1 MIDNRD
7 KLRDNLKIGLQNG
20 LKKGWSGFL
29 WMMKI
34 IIPISFL
41 TAVLAWSGWLGNIDY
56 LIAPLMG
63 FLGLPAMAAL
73 PIIIGGLTG
82 IYGGI
87 AAMAVLPFTLAEMTL
102 LANFLLIC
110 HNLIQEGV
118 IQAQSGLNSIKATLF
133 RIAAAVVT
141 VYAMTFFI
149 QTDPSAAARA
159 GALGA
164 SPQAFYAM
172 VSGWGLSML
181 ELTVKIFFI
190 IMTILTLLEIAKSMG
205 WILPIVKAL
214 SPFLRILGLSEKVG
228 ILWMTAVVFGL
239 AYGGAVIVEEAR
251 QGHISKEE
259 LEELQ
264 LSVGIN
270 HSMVE
275 DPFLFMTFGI
285 SAFWLWVPRLITAM
299 AATRMLTL
307 WVSFRRKIRQA
318 RPPDLIHQR
327 KKKNPGLLEAI
338 PIGLI
343 EGLVAHPAGEKDRSV
358 VDGIESL
365 DFDESPPKSSSRTP
379 SVSFLHAMNSGDAED
394 VFPSFSMASV

>member
-1 MIDNRD
+1 VNDTRD
-7 KLRDNLKIGLQNG
+7 KLKEGFRNG
-20 LKKGWSGFL
+20 LKRGWSGFL

-41 TAVLAWSGWLGNIDY
+41 TAVLAWTGWLGRLDF
-56 LIAPLMG
+56 LLAPLMG
-63 FLGLPAMAAL
+63 FMGLPAMAAL
-73 PIIIGGLTG
+73 PIVIGGLTG

-87 AAMAVLPFTLAEMTL
+87 AAMAVLPFTVAEMTL

-118 IQAQSGLNSIKATLF
+118 IQAKSGLNPVKATLF
-133 RIAAAVVT
+133 RIIAAVVT

-149 QTDPSAAARA
+149 QTDPSVAAQA

-164 SPQAFYAM
+164 STQAFQLM
-172 VSGWGLSML
+172 VADWGISML
-181 ELTVKIFFI
+181 NLSVKIFFI

-205 WILPIVKAL
+205 WIMPVVKAL
-214 SPFLRILGLSEKVG
+214 SPFLKVLGLSEKVG

-275 DPFLFMTFGI
+275 DPFLFLPFGI
-285 SAFWLWVPRLITAM
+285 SALWLWVPRLITAM
-299 AATRMLTL
+299 AATRLLTL
-307 WVSFRRKIRQA
+307 WVSFRRKSVNQA
-318 RPPDLIHQR
+318 
-327 KKKNPGLLEAI
+327 A
-338 PIGLI
+338 
-343 EGLVAHPAGEKDRSV
+343 
-358 VDGIESL
+358 
-365 DFDESPPKSSSRTP
+365 
-379 SVSFLHAMNSGDAED
+379 
-394 VFPSFSMASV
+394 

>member
-1 MIDNRD
+1 VIDNRD
-7 KLRDNLKIGLQNG
+7 KLKIGLQNG

-41 TAVLAWSGWLGNIDY
+41 TAVLAWSGWLGKIDY

-73 PIIIGGLTG
+73 PIIIGVLTG

-87 AAMAVLPFTLAEMTL
+87 AAMAVLPLTLAEMTL

-118 IQAQSGLNSIKATLF
+118 IQAQSGLNPVKATLF

-149 QTDPSAAARA
+149 QTDPSAAAQA

-164 SPQAFYAM
+164 SPQSFHAM

-181 ELTVKIFFI
+181 ELSVKIFFI
-190 IMTILTLLEIAKSMG
+190 IMTILTLLEVAKSMD
-205 WILPIVKAL
+205 WVLPVVKAL
-214 SPFLRILGLSEKVG
+214 SPFLSILGLSEKVG

-275 DPFLFMTFGI
+275 DPFLFMTFGV

-307 WVSFRRKIRQA
+307 WVSFRQK
-318 RPPDLIHQR
+318 
-327 KKKNPGLLEAI
+327 
-338 PIGLI
+338 
-343 EGLVAHPAGEKDRSV
+343 
-358 VDGIESL
+358 
-365 DFDESPPKSSSRTP
+365 
-379 SVSFLHAMNSGDAED
+379 SVSPAA
-394 VFPSFSMASV
+394 

>member
-1 MIDNRD
+1 VIDNRD
-7 KLRDNLKIGLQNG
+7 KLRDNLKIGFQNG

-34 IIPISFL
+34 ILPISFL
-41 TAVLAWSGWLGNIDY
+41 TAVLAWSGWLDKIDY

-118 IQAQSGLNSIKATLF
+118 IQAQSGLNSVKATLF

-149 QTDPSAAARA
+149 QTDPSMAALA
-159 GALGA
+159 GTQGA

-172 VSGWGLSML
+172 VSDWGLSML

-190 IMTILTLLEIAKSMG
+190 IMTILTLLEIAKSMR

-214 SPFLRILGLSEKVG
+214 SPLLRVLGLSEKVG

-239 AYGGAVIVEEAR
+239 SYGGAVIVEEAR

-270 HSMVE
+270 HSVVE

-285 SAFWLWVPRLITAM
+285 SAFWLFVPRLITAM

-307 WVSFRRKIRQA
+307 WVSFRQ
-318 RPPDLIHQR
+318 
-327 KKKNPGLLEAI
+327 
-338 PIGLI
+338 
-343 EGLVAHPAGEKDRSV
+343 
-358 VDGIESL
+358 
-365 DFDESPPKSSSRTP
+365 KSIKPT
-379 SVSFLHAMNSGDAED
+379 A
-394 VFPSFSMASV
+394 

>member
-1 MIDNRD
+1 VNDTQD
-7 KLRDNLKIGLQNG
+7 KLRDKLQDKLKEGFRNG
-20 LKKGWSGFL
+20 LKRGWSAFL

-41 TAVLAWSGWLGNIDY
+41 TAVLAWTGWLGRLDF
-56 LIAPLMG
+56 LLAPLMG
-63 FLGLPAMAAL
+63 FMGLPAMAAL
-73 PIIIGGLTG
+73 PIVIGGLTG

-87 AAMAVLPFTLAEMTL
+87 AAMAVLPFTVAEMTL

-118 IQAQSGLNSIKATLF
+118 VQAKSGLNPAKATLF

-149 QTDPSAAARA
+149 KTDPSAAAQA

-164 SPQAFYAM
+164 STQAFQLM
-172 VSGWGLSML
+172 VADWGISML
-181 ELTVKIFFI
+181 NLTAKIFLI

-205 WILPIVKAL
+205 WIMPIVKAL

-239 AYGGAVIVEEAR
+239 TYGGAVIVEEAR
-251 QGHISKEE
+251 QGHISKGE

-264 LSVGIN
+264 LSIGIN

-275 DPFLFMTFGI
+275 DPFLFLTFGI

-299 AATRMLTL
+299 AATRLLTL
-307 WVSFRRKIRQA
+307 WVSFRQKSVNQA
-318 RPPDLIHQR
+318 
-327 KKKNPGLLEAI
+327 A
-338 PIGLI
+338 
-343 EGLVAHPAGEKDRSV
+343 
-358 VDGIESL
+358 
-365 DFDESPPKSSSRTP
+365 
-379 SVSFLHAMNSGDAED
+379 
-394 VFPSFSMASV
+394 

>member
-1 MIDNRD
+1 
-7 KLRDNLKIGLQNG
+7 
-20 LKKGWSGFL
+20 
-29 WMMKI
+29 MMKI

-41 TAVLAWSGWLGNIDY
+41 TAVLAWTGWLGRLDF
-56 LIAPLMG
+56 LLAPLMG
-63 FLGLPAMAAL
+63 FMGLPAMAAL
-73 PIIIGGLTG
+73 PIVIGGLTG

-87 AAMAVLPFTLAEMTL
+87 AAMAVLPFTVAEMTL

-118 IQAQSGLNSIKATLF
+118 IQAKSGLNPVKATLF

-149 QTDPSAAARA
+149 KTDPVRRGAGRRPGLLRA
-159 GALGA
+159 GL
-164 SPQAFYAM
+164 SVM
-172 VSGWGLSML
+172 VSDWGVSML
-181 ELTVKIFFI
+181 NLAVKVFFI

-205 WILPIVKAL
+205 WIMPIVKAL

-275 DPFLFMTFGI
+275 DPFLFLTFGI

-299 AATRMLTL
+299 AATRLLTL
-307 WVSFRRKIRQA
+307 WVSFRRKSVNQA
-318 RPPDLIHQR
+318 
-327 KKKNPGLLEAI
+327 A
-338 PIGLI
+338 
-343 EGLVAHPAGEKDRSV
+343 
-358 VDGIESL
+358 
-365 DFDESPPKSSSRTP
+365 
-379 SVSFLHAMNSGDAED
+379 
-394 VFPSFSMASV
+394 

>member
-1 MIDNRD
+1 VNDNRD
-7 KLRDNLKIGLQNG
+7 KLKEGFRNG
-20 LKKGWSGFL
+20 LKRGWSGFL

-41 TAVLAWSGWLGNIDY
+41 TAVLAWTGWLGRLDF
-56 LIAPLMG
+56 LLAPLMG
-63 FLGLPAMAAL
+63 FMGLPAMAAL
-73 PIIIGGLTG
+73 PIVIGGLTG

-87 AAMAVLPFTLAEMTL
+87 AAMAVLPFTVAEMTL

-118 IQAQSGLNSIKATLF
+118 VQAKSGLNPVKATLF
-133 RIAAAVVT
+133 RIAAAVIT
-141 VYAMTFFI
+141 VYAMTFFFK
-149 QTDPSAAARA
+149 TDPSVAAQS

-164 SPQAFYAM
+164 SAQTFQLM
-172 VSGWGLSML
+172 VADWGISML
-181 ELTVKIFFI
+181 NLSVKIFFI
-190 IMTILTLLEIAKSMG
+190 IMTILTLLDIAKSMG
-205 WILPIVKAL
+205 WIMPIVKAL

-275 DPFLFMTFGI
+275 DPFLFMPFGI

-299 AATRMLTL
+299 AATRLLTL
-307 WVSFRRKIRQA
+307 WVSFRRK
-318 RPPDLIHQR
+318 
-327 KKKNPGLLEAI
+327 
-338 PIGLI
+338 
-343 EGLVAHPAGEKDRSV
+343 SV
-358 VDGIESL
+358 
-365 DFDESPPKSSSRTP
+365 KR
-379 SVSFLHAMNSGDAED
+379 AA
-394 VFPSFSMASV
+394 

>member
-7 KLRDNLKIGLQNG
+7 KLREGFHNG
-20 LKKGWSGFL
+20 LKRGWSAFL
-29 WMMKI
+29 WMIKI
-34 IIPISFL
+34 IVPISFL
-41 TAVLAWSGWLGNIDY
+41 TAVLAWSGWLGRIDF

-63 FLGLPAMAAL
+63 FMGLPAMAAL
-73 PIIIGGLTG
+73 PVIIGGLTG

-118 IQAQSGLNSIKATLF
+118 IQAQSGLNPVKATLF
-133 RIAAAVVT
+133 RILAAVAT

-149 QTDPSAAARA
+149 RTDPSAAAA
-159 GALGA
+159 ALAPGA
-164 SPQAFYAM
+164 SAPAFHAM
-172 VSGWGLSML
+172 VSEWGLSML
-181 ELTVKIFFI
+181 DLSVKIFFI
-190 IMTILTLLEIAKSMG
+190 IMTILTLLEIAKVMG
-205 WILPIVKAL
+205 WILPVVKAL

-228 ILWMTAVVFGL
+228 LLWMTAVVFGL

-259 LEELQ
+259 LQELQ
-264 LSVGIN
+264 LSIGIN

-275 DPFLFMTFGI
+275 DPILFMAFGI

-307 WVSFRRKIRQA
+307 WVSFRRKSV
-318 RPPDLIHQR
+318 
-327 KKKNPGLLEAI
+327 K
-338 PIGLI
+338 
-343 EGLVAHPAGEKDRSV
+343 PA
-358 VDGIESL
+358 
-365 DFDESPPKSSSRTP
+365 
-379 SVSFLHAMNSGDAED
+379 A
-394 VFPSFSMASV
+394 

>member
-1 MIDNRD
+1 VIDNRD
-7 KLRDNLKIGLQNG
+7 KQRDNLKIALRNG

-41 TAVLAWSGWLGNIDY
+41 TALLAWSGWLGRIDF

-118 IQAQSGLNSIKATLF
+118 IQSQSGLNSAKATLF

-149 QTDPSAAARA
+149 QTDPSVAARA
-159 GALGA
+159 GAMGA
-164 SPQAFYAM
+164 SIQAFAAM

-181 ELTVKIFFI
+181 ELSVKIFFI

-205 WILPIVKAL
+205 WVLPIVKAL
-214 SPFLRILGLSEKVG
+214 SPLLRILGLSEKVG

-275 DPFLFMTFGI
+275 DPVLFMAFGI

-307 WVSFRRKIRQA
+307 WVAFRQK
-318 RPPDLIHQR
+318 PV
-327 KKKNPGLLEAI
+327 NPLA
-338 PIGLI
+338 
-343 EGLVAHPAGEKDRSV
+343 
-358 VDGIESL
+358 
-365 DFDESPPKSSSRTP
+365 
-379 SVSFLHAMNSGDAED
+379 
-394 VFPSFSMASV
+394 